1 MRSFIVA
8 FMVLILISSIILVFV
23 FPVHKTETHAKKAEK
38 TYVEKL
44 LTGTL
49 QEMQKEN
56 TEGADSLSVNNDKKT
71 DVYSEYFY
79 VPSESFNNGN
89 SNGKELSNKADFS
102 QNSSLDKN
110 TSDVLR
116 HAADYANSNESY
128 RRVSKELS
136 EKYGNN
142 PNAQVSEEDMVKYT
156 VKMLQ
161 SVQNSR

>member
-1 MRSFIVA
+1 
-8 FMVLILISSIILVFV
+8 MVLILISSIILIFV
-23 FPVHKTETHAKKAEK
+23 FPVHKAETHAQKTEK
-38 TYVEKL
+38 THVEKL
-44 LTGTL
+44 LTGNS
-49 QEMQKEN
+49 QEVQKEN
-56 TEGADSLSVNNDKKT
+56 TGETDNLPLKNDKKT

-79 VPSESFNNGN
+79 VPSESLNNGN
-89 SNGKELSNKADFS
+89 LNGKNLSDKTDFTK
-102 QNSSLDKN
+102 NSSLDKN
-110 TSDVLR
+110 TSDVLK
-116 HAADYANSNESY
+116 HAVDDVNSNESY